1 MNYKMIFYILG
12 WVLKIES
19 VSMVIPLICALCY
32 SEFPITYVWL
42 GCIAICLV
50 TGSLLSIKQPSNKTM
65 YAREGFVAVALSWI
79 LMSLLGSLPFMLSG
93 TITNFADAFFETVS
107 GFTTTGASILTN
119 VEIVPKSILMWRSLT
134 HWIGGMG
141 VLVFLMAI
149 VPPSGGGNVHLLKAE
164 SPGPS
169 VNKLVPKM
177 RASAMLLYAIYIVM
191 TMIQIILLLFGGL
204 DIFESLTL
212 SFGTAGTGGFSILN
226 SGISSYSPYVQ
237 YVIGVFM
244 VLFGIDFGLYYT
256 LIFREAKSFLKSDE
270 LKVYLGIIITSI
282 ILIFVNS
289 HQLFKTV
296 EEAFRYIFFSVSSII
311 TTTGY
316 ATADF
321 NLWPEFSKVVLI
333 ILMFIGACAGS
344 TGGGIKVSRIIILL
358 KSIGKEIRTSV
369 HPRTTYKLKM
379 NGRIIQHE
387 TVRGV
392 NVFMAAYVMI
402 FFASLLVVSLD
413 GYDFITNFTSIAAT
427 INNVGPGLGLVGPT
441 GNFSIFSN
449 ISKIVMSM
457 CMFVGRL
464 EIFPMLLLLSPHTW
478 AKK

>member
-1 MNYKMIFYILG
+1 MNYRMIIYILG
-12 WVLKIES
+12 WVLKIEAA
-19 VSMVIPLICALCY
+19 SMLIPLICALCY
-32 SEFPITYVWL
+32 NEPVNTWL
-42 GCIAICLV
+42 FCIFLCAVIGILF
-50 TGSLLSIKQPSNKTM
+50 SMRQPSNKTM
-65 YAREGFVAVALSWI
+65 YAKEGFATVALSWI
-79 LMSLLGSLPFMLSG
+79 LMSLLGSLPFVLSG
-93 TITNFADAFFETVS
+93 TATNFADAFFETVS
-107 GFTTTGASILTN
+107 GFTTTGASILKD

-149 VPPSGGGNVHLLKAE
+149 VPLSGGGNVHLLKAE

-177 RASAMLLYAIYIVM
+177 KSSAMLLYAIYIAM
-191 TMIQIILLLFGGL
+191 TLIQVIFLLFGGL

-226 SGISSYSPYVQ
+226 SGIASYSPYIQ

-244 VLFGIDFGLYYT
+244 VLFGIDFGLYYI
-256 LIFREAKSFLKSDE
+256 LIFREAKSFFKSDE
-270 LKVYLGIIITSI
+270 LKVYLGIIFTAI
-282 ILIFVNS
+282 ILIFINS
-289 HQLFKTV
+289 HELFKTV
-296 EEAFRYIFFSVSSII
+296 EEAFRHIFFSVSSII

-316 ATADF
+316 VTTDY
-321 NLWPEFSKVVLI
+321 NIWPEFSKVILI
-333 ILMFIGACAGS
+333 MLMFIGACAGS

-392 NVFMAAYVMI
+392 NVYMAAYVMI

-413 GYDFITNFTSIAAT
+413 GYDFTTNFTSIAAT

-449 ISKIVMSM
+449 ISKIIMSM
-457 CMFVGRL
+457 CMLVGRL
-464 EIFPMLLLLSPHTW
+464 EVFPMLLLFSPQTW